1 MSAQNFGLIIALV
14 CFSVTVQK
22 KTLCYAHKCD
32 FISLSKNNTLC
43 GLVTHAI
50 YQGIH
55 FFTDN
60 EGYNLGCFCVLF
72 FSSLTIFNWFMDFY
86 VCVLLIYATYE
97 RTTFLLVPGHS

>member
-1 MSAQNFGLIIALV
+1 MWFGHS
-14 CFSVTVQK
+14 C
-22 KTLCYAHKCD
+22 H
-32 FISLSKNNTLC
+32 LSR
-43 GLVTHAI
+43 
-50 YQGIH
+50 YS

-72 FSSLTIFNWFMDFY
+72 FSSLTVFNWFMDFY

>member
-43 GLVTHAI
+43 GLVTHDI

-55 FFTDN
+55 FLQIMKVIIF
-60 EGYNLGCFCVLF
+60 LCFI